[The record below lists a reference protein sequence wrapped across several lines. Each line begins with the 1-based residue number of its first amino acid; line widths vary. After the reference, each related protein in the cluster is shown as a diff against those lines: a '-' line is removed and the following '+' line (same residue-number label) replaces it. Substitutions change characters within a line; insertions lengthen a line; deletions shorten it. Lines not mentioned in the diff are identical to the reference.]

1 MHRANALRKLGLK
14 TQAELVRYAL
24 RRGML
29 PPEG

>member
-1 MHRANALRKLGLK
+1 MHRGNALRKLGLK
-14 TQAELVRYAL
+14 TQADLVRYAV